1 MISVRKLFLLLLMF
15 VGSFVHADELLTL
28 YDKQQKLLENWNKN
42 ATTLNW
48 LGEDTT
54 LTSWRLEFDLL
65 VEMKGSAVI
74 LYTRNDPNYARKDTR
89 LNIENDNSVF
99 INIGGV
105 VVDSNEPIFDFDK
118 KVSVTLEFIS
128 SYDEFQQFSEG
139 VFNVKFDDYCMSY
152 MVEDEKAA
160 SVAYLTSGTSTLD
173 STINGIYNFSN
184 IKLWKLESQSVPEP
198 SVPLCAV
205 ISIMGLACR
214 RRRN

>member
-1 MISVRKLFLLLLMF
+1 MF
-15 VGSFVHADELLTL
+15 VCSFVHADELLEL
-28 YDKQQKLLENWNKN
+28 YDKQQKLLENWDKN

-65 VEMKGSAVI
+65 VEMEGSAVI

-105 VVDSNEPIFDFDK
+105 VVDSNEPIFDFNK

-152 MVEDEKAA
+152 VVEDEKAA

-198 SVPLCAV
+198 SVPLCAL
-205 ISIMGLACR
+205 ISMIGLACR

>member
-1 MISVRKLFLLLLMF
+1 MF
-15 VGSFVHADELLTL
+15 VGSFVHADELLVL
-28 YDKQQKLLENWNKN
+28 YDNQQKLLENWNKN

-65 VEMKGSAVI
+65 VKMKGSAVI

-152 MVEDEKAA
+152 VVEDEKAA

>member
-1 MISVRKLFLLLLMF
+1 MF
-15 VGSFVHADELLTL
+15 VGSFVHADELLKL
-28 YDKQQKLLENWNKN
+28 YDNQQKLLENWDKN

-65 VEMKGSAVI
+65 VEMEGSAFI

-89 LNIENDNSVF
+89 LKIENDNSVF

-105 VVDSNEPIFDFDK
+105 VVDSNEPIFDFNK

-152 MVEDEKAA
+152 VVEDEKAA

>member
-1 MISVRKLFLLLLMF
+1 MFSVRKLFSILLMF
-15 VGSFVHADELLTL
+15 VCSFVYADELMVL
-28 YDKQQKLLENWNKN
+28 YDNQQKLLENWNKN

-105 VVDSNEPIFDFDK
+105 VVDSNEPIFDFNK

-152 MVEDEKAA
+152 VVEDEKAA

-173 STINGIYNFSN
+173 STINGIYNFST
-184 IKLWKLESQSVPEP
+184 LP
-198 SVPLCAV
+198 SHK
-205 ISIMGLACR
+205 SYR
-214 RRRN
+214 KE